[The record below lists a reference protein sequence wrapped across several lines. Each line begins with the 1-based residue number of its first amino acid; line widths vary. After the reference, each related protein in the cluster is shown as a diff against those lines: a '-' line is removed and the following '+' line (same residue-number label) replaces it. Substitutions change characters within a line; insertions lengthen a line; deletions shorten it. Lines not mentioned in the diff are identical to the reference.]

1 MGGFLVHTFARLS
14 NRPEFN
20 QVVTAKEVRQMRA
33 PAEAHGKGRWCG
45 TTSPCSEKNRPKTG
59 VRTEIPSQAATTF
72 EELCRPQLQK
82 IFQTAYRITRNREDA
97 EDAVQDTLLQAFL
110 HLRDFD
116 GRSAFSTW
124 LTRIAINSALMT
136 LRKRRTQRSISLDG
150 AGDTESAPGTW
161 EVPDP
166 SAHPEQLY
174 LLGERQRKLREAVA
188 TLRPTIRQVI
198 EVQQLE
204 ERSMKDAAKM
214 MGISVCA
221 AKGRLFH
228 GKVALR
234 RSRKL
239 KLLCING
246 GHTVAA
252 VPADKTNENRQ
263 IHYTGNASPSEALS
277 A

>member
-1 MGGFLVHTFARLS
+1 
-14 NRPEFN
+14 
-20 QVVTAKEVRQMRA
+20 MRA
-33 PAEAHGKGRWCG
+33 PAQAHWKTQVCASR
-45 TTSPCSEKNRPKTG
+45 SPCSGNHRSQTDENTR
-59 VRTEIPSQAATTF
+59 IPSQAETTF
-72 EELCRPQLQK
+72 EKLCQSQLRK

-110 HLRDFD
+110 HLGDFD

-136 LRKRRTQRSISLDG
+136 IRKRRTQCSVSLDN

-161 EVPDP
+161 EVADS

-188 TLRPTIRQVI
+188 TLRPAIRRVI

-204 ERSMKDAAKM
+204 ERSIKDAAKM
-214 MGISVCA
+214 IGISVCA

-228 GKVALR
+228 GKAALR
-234 RSRKL
+234 RLHKL
-239 KLLCING
+239 KLLRIDKG
-246 GHTVAA
+246 RTVAA
-252 VPADKTNENRQ
+252 VPGGRGNVNGQLRHAR
-263 IHYTGNASPSEALS
+263 NASPSEALS

>member
-1 MGGFLVHTFARLS
+1 
-14 NRPEFN
+14 
-20 QVVTAKEVRQMRA
+20 MRA
-33 PAEAHGKGRWCG
+33 PAEAHAKTCG
-45 TTSPCSEKNRPKTG
+45 CVNTSPCSEIQPSQSDVSTG
-59 VRTEIPSQAATTF
+59 IPSQAETTF
-72 EELCRPQLQK
+72 EELCQPQLRK

-110 HLRDFD
+110 HLGDFD

-136 LRKRRTQRSISLDG
+136 IRKRRTQRSVSLDS
-150 AGDTESAPGTW
+150 AGDTESAPESW
-161 EVPDP
+161 EVADS

-174 LLGERQRKLREAVA
+174 LIGERQRKLREAVA
-188 TLRPTIRQVI
+188 TLRPAIRRVL

-204 ERSMKDAAKM
+204 ERSIKDAAKM
-214 MGISVCA
+214 IGISVCA

-228 GKVALR
+228 GKAALR
-234 RSRKL
+234 RSHKL
-239 KLLCING
+239 KLLCIND

-252 VPADKTNENRQ
+252 MPAGRGSMNRQ
-263 IHYTGNASPSEALS
+263 IPYARNANSSEALS